1 MSIKENLEPVSH
13 LKKGTLKNSEYHSQP
28 YNICDLKK
36 IMLIPP
42 STPSMSHVHILS
54 LEVLTSL
61 LTLGT
66 IFMEKKK
73 HIY

>member
-1 MSIKENLEPVSH
+1 MKSLKMKKLSLKYKMTNGARIESKEEVKETVMSIKENLEPVSH

-42 STPSMSHVHILS
+42 STP
-54 LEVLTSL
+54 
-61 LTLGT
+61 
-66 IFMEKKK
+66 
-73 HIY
+73 